1 LARGLLPVRETGGL
15 TAALRALAAQSSDL
29 YGLEV
34 KFRAEVCP
42 EFSLSETDASHLYR
56 ITQEALTNAA
66 RHGHAT
72 LVDIALIA
80 REHGFSLRIT
90 DNGVGLAQAAP
101 SAAGMGLKIM
111 KYRADMI
118 GARFDITANQPHG
131 AVIAV
136 AG

>member
-1 LARGLLPVRETGGL
+1 
-15 TAALRALAAQSSDL
+15 
-29 YGLEV
+29 
-34 KFRAEVCP
+34 
-42 EFSLSETDASHLYR
+42 
-56 ITQEALTNAA
+56 
-66 RHGHAT
+66 
-72 LVDIALIA
+72 
-80 REHGFSLRIT
+80 LRIT

-131 AVIAV
+131 AIIAV

>member
-1 LARGLLPVRETGGL
+1 V
-15 TAALRALAAQSSDL
+15 
-29 YGLEV
+29 
-34 KFRAEVCP
+34 
-42 EFSLSETDASHLYR
+42 
-56 ITQEALTNAA
+56 
-66 RHGHAT
+66 
-72 LVDIALIA
+72 VDIALIA